1 MGNAYYMCFGAK
13 TRKLCVKLVFWD
25 GTTTILTAKT
35 ATLAGEVMFQFPNM
49 VVCHADSFYIGH
61 PLPTLSIEDEL
72 ISGQTY
78 FVLPIDQFACKVLSV
93 SSLSSLASSPKH
105 FPSSFGGEGP
115 FEYIKGANGR
125 LVIKVS
131 PEFLTKIISKRIE
144 TESESCCN
152 ERDLISTPELR
163 QHYDQLVG
171 YCKEQ
176 GWSPKLH
183 TISESKKRLSPM
195 QFLGFE
201 RRL

>member
-1 MGNAYYMCFGAK
+1 MGNTVCPCFQPK
-13 TRKLCVKLVFWD
+13 TPKQSVKLIFWD
-25 GTTTILTAKT
+25 GTTMVRSGET
-35 ATLAGEVMFQFPNM
+35 ATIAGEVMFQFPSM

-61 PLPTLSIEDEL
+61 PIPTLTMDDEM
-72 ISGQTY
+72 ISGETY
-78 FVLPIDQFACKVLSV
+78 FVLPIERFAGKVLSV

-105 FPSSFGGEGP
+105 FSSSFGEEGP
-115 FEYIKGANGR
+115 FEYIKGADGR

-131 PEFLTKIISKRIE
+131 SEFLTKIISKRIE
-144 TESESCCN
+144 TESISSCD

-163 QHYDQLVG
+163 KHYDQLVG

-176 GWSPKLH
+176 GWSPKLQ
-183 TISESKKRLSPM
+183 TISESRRKLSPM